1 MSHNPQPSRTDSP
14 NFRVYHEQ
22 VDLRTQKR
30 CQFIDLTELVAERV
44 RRSGITHGTVQVQT
58 RHTTTAIVIN
68 ENEPLLVQDL
78 QELMELWAP
87 SDVDYRHD
95 DFRVRKS
102 PFTGEERINGD
113 AHARAVLLGSSK
125 SLNVVNGRIDLG
137 RWQRIFL
144 VELDGARKRCTSI
157 VVMGV
162 TGERESRRESPAE
175 LERAPLRGVS

>member
-1 MSHNPQPSRTDSP
+1 MSRNPLPNRADSP

-22 VDLRTQKR
+22 VDLRTEKR
-30 CQFIDLTELVAERV
+30 IQFIDLTELVAERV

-58 RHTTTAIVIN
+58 RHTTAAIVVN
-68 ENEPLLVQDL
+68 ENEPLLIQDL
-78 QELMELWAP
+78 QELLELWAP

-102 PFTGEERINGD
+102 PFLADERVNGD
-113 AHARAVLLGSSK
+113 AHARAILLGGSK
-125 SLNVVNGRIDLG
+125 SLNVVNGQIDLG

-144 VELDGARKRCTSI
+144 VELDGARKRYTSI

-162 TGERESRRESPAE
+162 TDEGETRREVPE
-175 LERAPLRGVS
+175 EFDEVPLRGVS